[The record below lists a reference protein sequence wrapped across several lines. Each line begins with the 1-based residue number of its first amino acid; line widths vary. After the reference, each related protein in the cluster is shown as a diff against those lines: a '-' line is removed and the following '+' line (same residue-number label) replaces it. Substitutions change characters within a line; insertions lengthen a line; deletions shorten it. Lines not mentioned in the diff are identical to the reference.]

1 VPSFL
6 LEHYIATGSLTCTLA
21 PKLHRRRGADRDHDP
36 RFARVSG
43 PAANGCVHR
52 RHGGSCVHDTP
63 SSMVSSLPNCFLLFG
78 SNPAKKLPPSL
89 LQDGQ
94 LAIPWLHDRWSH
106 EYSLSAFVTD
116 LCTALQTSPASSC
129 SPVHPLRLE
138 MNQNNSKQ
146 LQPSA
151 PTMPSGFGK
160 HWDHP
165 GLQRSSRF
173 THYCGLCVTSNR
185 SDHGLASTDEVYR
198 VQVQM
203 AKVRVAIH
211 CGHPQERRRVPAT
224 RQVAFLSPT

>member
-1 VPSFL
+1 MHASPKVTQAPRSRSRSRSAFC
-6 LEHYIATGSLTCTLA
+6 TGFRTSRQWLCA
-21 PKLHRRRGADRDHDP
+21 
-36 RFARVSG
+36 
-43 PAANGCVHR
+43 PAAR
-52 RHGGSCVHDTP
+52 RFVCSRYSVLDDI
-63 SSMVSSLPNCFLLFG
+63 VSSVPDYFLLFG

-185 SDHGLASTDEVYR
+185 SDHGLASTDEIHR